1 MRLLLILL
9 SVFLLIFC
17 TKEAENKK
25 AISYKKTIVSSDAYD
40 FLEKEKGIIWN
51 HTTPKNSVSDSLFL
65 SFRGAIT
72 EKEYTTILSRMI
84 THNKLVKFRD
94 LERKNKSLSF
104 NEFSFEED
112 DILYKVISNRDED
125 YFVLESV
132 FDNNALK
139 MIGLNLE
146 LRSDKVDY
154 KAYYNRYIDIF
165 QKKYNIPDLKLAQ
178 NHKYGT
184 ERKAMWIAKNRVIAL
199 SENIGYPKKELPND
213 KGILR
218 FSITFSD
225 LKLEKK
231 LIEDLKKED
240 EEWKNKRKM
249 DSLILES
256 KNKKLSEEI

>member
-1 MRLLLILL
+1 MRLLLILS
-9 SVFLLIFC
+9 SVFLLMFC
-17 TKEAENKK
+17 TNETENKK
-25 AISYKKTIVSSDAYD
+25 AITYKKTIVSSDAYD
-40 FLEKEKGIIWN
+40 YYEKEKSIIWN
-51 HTTPKNSVSDSLFL
+51 HTSPKNSISDSLFL
-65 SFRGAIT
+65 SFRGAIS
-72 EKEYTTILSRMI
+72 EKEYTTILRRMM
-84 THNKLVKFRD
+84 TDNKLVKFRN

-104 NEFSFEED
+104 NEFSFEEE
-112 DILYKVISNRDED
+112 DILYKVISNRDQD
-125 YFVLESV
+125 YFALEPV

-139 MIGLNLE
+139 MIDLNLE

-154 KAYYNRYIDIF
+154 KAYYNRYFNLF
-165 QKKYNIPDLKLAQ
+165 QEKYNIPELKLAR
-178 NHKYGT
+178 NEEYGT
-184 ERKAMWIAKNRVIAL
+184 ERKAMWIDKNRVIAL

-225 LKLEKK
+225 LVLEKK
-231 LIEDLKKED
+231 LIEDLKKMD